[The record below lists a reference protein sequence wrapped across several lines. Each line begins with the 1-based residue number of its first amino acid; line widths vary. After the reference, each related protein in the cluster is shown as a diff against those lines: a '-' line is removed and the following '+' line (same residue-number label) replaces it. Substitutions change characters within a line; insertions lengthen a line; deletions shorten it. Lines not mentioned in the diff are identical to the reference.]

1 RSFAAWPLF
10 HPIIRRRTGS
20 RSSGSNWR
28 TGNMGAKS
36 RRRKTRATCSGSPA
50 MCGAGGTTGPIAM
63 TVWGRCLNNWSRT
76 TELTEPNMNLT
87 DELRKLA
94 DLRAE
99 GRLTEQEFAEAKRKL
114 LAADSGAAVEATP
127 GTGDGRSVFSAPRV
141 AEKTYW
147 SSRWSSG
154 NLFFRDSVTLAG
166 DGILFRKGRM
176 FGSQEE
182 RINYR
187 SVAPVRV
194 TNGVF

>member
-1 RSFAAWPLF
+1 
-10 HPIIRRRTGS
+10 
-20 RSSGSNWR
+20 
-28 TGNMGAKS
+28 
-36 RRRKTRATCSGSPA
+36 
-50 MCGAGGTTGPIAM
+50 
-63 TVWGRCLNNWSRT
+63 
-76 TELTEPNMNLT
+76 MNLT

-99 GRLTEQEFAEAKRKL
+99 GQLTEQEFVEAKRKL
-114 LAADSGAAVEATP
+114 LAADSGAPAGASP
-127 GTGDGRSVFSAPRV
+127 GTGDGRSGVAAPRV

-154 NLFFRDSVTLAG
+154 NLFFRDSATLAS

-187 SVAPVRV
+187 AVASVRV
-194 TNGVF
+194 TNGVFLANLSIETSGGSQPIFINGLWKSDAKEIQEAVRLFQQRT